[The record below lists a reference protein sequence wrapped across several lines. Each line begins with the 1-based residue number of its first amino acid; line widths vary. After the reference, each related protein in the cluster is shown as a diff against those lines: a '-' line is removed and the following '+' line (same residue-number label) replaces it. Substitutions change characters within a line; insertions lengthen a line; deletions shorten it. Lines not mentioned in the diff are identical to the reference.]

1 MNWGNSRARMGD
13 GFSHRLVEHE
23 KVKEYGVLLLLSRVC
38 YAGPAASQNAETMRS
53 TAGIDL

>member
-1 MNWGNSRARMGD
+1 MGD

>member
-1 MNWGNSRARMGD
+1 MGD

-23 KVKEYGVLLLLSRVC
+23 KVEEYGVLLLLSHIC
-38 YAGPAASQNAETMRS
+38 YAGPAASQNAEMMRS